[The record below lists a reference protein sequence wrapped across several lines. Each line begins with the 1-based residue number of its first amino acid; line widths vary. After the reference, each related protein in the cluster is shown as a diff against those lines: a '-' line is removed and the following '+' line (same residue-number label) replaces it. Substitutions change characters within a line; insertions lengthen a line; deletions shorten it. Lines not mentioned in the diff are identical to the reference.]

1 MSISNDHK
9 ALLFVGAVAV
19 LGAAVRVVRWV
30 TNDTVTV
37 GAQPALERQVGA
49 SDSAA
54 RDKRRPKSKT
64 APHKRSSKARSLHM
78 KDSAARPADLWRVPG
93 PAPRDPP
100 GYLNGKVDLDAATL
114 AQIDSLPGIG
124 PTLAK
129 RIVADRAERG
139 PFVNLQALRRVS
151 GVGPALIRRLDTL
164 VTFSATLRPLSA
176 TPESVFARSTRR
188 SKR

>member
-1 MSISNDHK
+1 VSISSDHK

-30 TNDTVTV
+30 TSDTVTMS
-37 GAQPALERQVGA
+37 AQPALERQVGA

-78 KDSAARPADLWRVPG
+78 KDSAARPADVWRVPG

-176 TPESVFARSTRR
+176 TPESVSARSTRR